1 MKGTKGVSAF
11 SARSRVE
18 GATISADGRV
28 ALSTDVLFAYDKA
41 ELSPKASKSLEAAA
55 AALKAQPKRTLTVE
69 GHTDAQGT
77 QSRNQTLSGQ
87 RADAVRSALTKLLGP
102 GWSIQA
108 QGFGQSKPAV
118 TESGQTGE
126 ALKAAQQRNRR
137 VEVRVQ

>member
-1 MKGTKGVSAF
+1 MKGTKGVSLF
-11 SARSRVE
+11 NARSRVE

-41 ELSPKASKSLEAAA
+41 QLSPKASRSLEAAA
-55 AALKAQPKRTLTVE
+55 AALKAQPKRTLKVE

-87 RADAVRSALTKLLGP
+87 RADAVKSALAKLLGP

-108 QGFGQSKPAV
+108 QGFGHSKPAV

-137 VEVRVQ
+137 VEVRVG